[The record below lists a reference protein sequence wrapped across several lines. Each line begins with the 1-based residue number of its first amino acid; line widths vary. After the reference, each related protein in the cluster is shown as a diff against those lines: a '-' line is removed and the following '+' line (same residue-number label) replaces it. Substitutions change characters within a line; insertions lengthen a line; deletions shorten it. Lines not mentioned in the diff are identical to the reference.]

1 MSNQSYSAYSSRPA
15 PPAADGPSATGYLA
29 IILAW
34 AVPGL
39 GHFLVGEKARGT
51 LFAVIIHALFA
62 FGMLIGGIRA
72 INPPDQPIWTYTQ
85 YLAGWPMLI
94 AGRVEKSWMPQP
106 DHHGSRFNQ
115 LMQEYDS
122 QRPNPADDSQIPQR
136 KAYARKMF
144 EKYPILTYHPKIQDV
159 GSVYCGIAGMLN
171 LLVMFDVLLRVTG
184 TERENA
190 PDKNRPLA
198 EAAK

>member
-1 MSNQSYSAYSSRPA
+1 MTNQSYSKHPS
-15 PPAADGPSATGYLA
+15 PPTLEGPTATGYLA

-39 GHFLVGEKARGT
+39 GHFLVGEKGRGL
-51 LFAVIIHALFA
+51 LFAIVIHGLFA
-62 FGMLIGGIRA
+62 LGMLIGGIRA

-85 YLAGWPMLI
+85 YLAGWPMLV
-94 AGRVEKSWMPQP
+94 AGRVEKDWMPQG
-106 DHHGSRFNQ
+106 DQHGSKFDQ
-115 LMQEYDS
+115 LVQEYES
-122 QRPNPADDSQIPQR
+122 ERPTPADDSQIPQR
-136 KAYARKMF
+136 KAYAQKMF
-144 EKYPILTYHPKIQDV
+144 EKYPILTYHPKVQDV

-184 TERENA
+184 TEREVA
-190 PDKNRPLA
+190 ADKKRAMA

>member
-1 MSNQSYSAYSSRPA
+1 VTNQPYRHPS
-15 PPAADGPSATGYLA
+15 PPTLEGPSAVGYLA

-39 GHFLVGEKARGT
+39 GHLIVGERSRGL
-51 LFAVIIHALFA
+51 LFAITIHALF
-62 FGMLIGGIRA
+62 GLGLVLGGIKA

-94 AGRVEKSWMPQP
+94 SGRIEKSWMGQTPQEP
-106 DHHGSRFNQ
+106 SRFND
-115 LMQEYDS
+115 LVREYAGD
-122 QRPNPADDSQIPQR
+122 RPPANDNSEIAER
-136 KAYARKMF
+136 KAYAEKMF
-144 EKYPILTYHPKIQDV
+144 SLYPILTYHPKIQDI

-184 TERENA
+184 TERENPA
-190 PDKNRPLA
+190 DRKRA
-198 EAAK
+198 QVEVAK

>member
-1 MSNQSYSAYSSRPA
+1 VTNQSYRQSSPQLE
-15 PPAADGPSATGYLA
+15 GPSAVGYLA
-29 IILAW
+29 IVLAW

-39 GHFLVGEKARGT
+39 GHLIVGERNRGL
-51 LFAVIIHALFA
+51 LFAFTIHALF
-62 FGMLIGGIRA
+62 GLGLILGGIKA

-94 AGRVEKSWMPQP
+94 SGRVERSWMGQTPQEP
-106 DHHGSRFNQ
+106 SRFND
-115 LMQEYDS
+115 LIREYAS
-122 QRPNPADDSQIPQR
+122 NRPSATDNSEVEDR

-144 EKYPILTYHPKIQDV
+144 STYPILTYHPKIQDI

-184 TERENA
+184 TERET
-190 PDKNRPLA
+190 
-198 EAAK
+198 AADRRRTPVEVAK